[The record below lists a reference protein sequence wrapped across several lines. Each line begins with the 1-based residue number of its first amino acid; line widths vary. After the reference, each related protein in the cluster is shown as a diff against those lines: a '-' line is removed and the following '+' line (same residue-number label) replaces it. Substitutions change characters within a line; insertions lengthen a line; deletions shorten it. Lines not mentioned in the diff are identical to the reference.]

1 VTEASRVQKLLVTQ
15 NDEIN
20 ALRNRIAELEEEVRQ
35 LRADMVPTD
44 ATFLDF
50 LSKHQMKLLLGI
62 YSRPIA
68 DYSYLDR
75 ITEQGD
81 RYNRYTDINHEALR
95 NRVSIWKLRQKM
107 REHGIEI
114 KTWRGIGYY
123 LDDENKEKLR
133 GLLNTSAERVNK
145 TGES

>member
-1 VTEASRVQKLLVTQ
+1 MAETIQQ
-15 NDEIN
+15 
-20 ALRNRIAELEEEVRQ
+20 LRDRIAELEEEVRQ
-35 LRADMVPTD
+35 LRADMVPID

-81 RYNRYTDINHEALR
+81 RYNRYTDVNHEDLR
-95 NRVSIWKLRQKM
+95 VRVSIWKLRQKM
-107 REHGIEI
+107 REYGIEI

-123 LDDENKEKLR
+123 LDETDKAKLKALMEK
-133 GLLNTSAERVNK
+133 K
-145 TGES
+145 K

>member
-1 VTEASRVQKLLVTQ
+1 MQQ
-15 NDEIN
+15 
-20 ALRNRIAELEEEVRQ
+20 LRDRIAELEEEVRQ
-35 LRADMVPTD
+35 LRADMIPTD

-62 YSRPIA
+62 YSRPVA
-68 DYSYLDR
+68 DYAYLDR

-81 RYNRYTDINHEALR
+81 KYSRYTDINHEALR

-107 REHGIEI
+107 REYGIEI

-123 LDDENKEKLR
+123 LDDENKAKLKQLMEKKD
-133 GLLNTSAERVNK
+133 G
-145 TGES
+145 

>member
-1 VTEASRVQKLLVTQ
+1 MSDLVR
-15 NDEIN
+15 E
-20 ALRNRIAELEEEVRQ
+20 LRDRIAELEEEVRQ

-50 LSKHQMKLLLGI
+50 LSKNQMKLLMGI
-62 YSRPIA
+62 YSRKIA
-68 DYSYLDR
+68 DYAYLDR

-81 RYNRYTDINHEALR
+81 KYSRYTDINHEALR

-107 REHGIEI
+107 REYGIEI

-123 LDDENKEKLR
+123 LDEENKAKLKALMEKKN
-133 GLLNTSAERVNK
+133 G
-145 TGES
+145 

>member
-1 VTEASRVQKLLVTQ
+1 MAETIQQ
-15 NDEIN
+15 
-20 ALRNRIAELEEEVRQ
+20 LRDRIAELEEEVRQ

-50 LSKHQMKLLLGI
+50 LSKHQMKMLLGI

-68 DYSYLDR
+68 DYAYLDR

-81 RYNRYTDINHEALR
+81 KYSRYTDINHEALR

-107 REHGIEI
+107 REYGIEI

-123 LDDENKEKLR
+123 LDDENKAKLR
-133 GLLNTSAERVNK
+133 DLFNTSAERVKK
-145 TGES
+145 TGEI

>member
-1 VTEASRVQKLLVTQ
+1 MNDLVR
-15 NDEIN
+15 E
-20 ALRNRIAELEEEVRQ
+20 LRDRIAELEEEVRQ
-35 LRADMVPTD
+35 LREDMVQTN
-44 ATFLDF
+44 AAFLNF
-50 LSKHQMKLLLGI
+50 LSKNQVKLLMGI
-62 YSRPIA
+62 YSRPVA
-68 DYSYLDR
+68 DYAYLDR

-123 LDDENKEKLR
+123 LDDENKAKLKALMEK
-133 GLLNTSAERVNK
+133 K
-145 TGES
+145 DD